1 MAAMCVCCEFSWE
14 AASLGLPTGPG
25 PETQAECVTR
35 ATNTQTGKA
44 CVSERERAKESQAAM
59 RYEVAL
65 AEAL

>member
-35 ATNTQTGKA
+35 ATKHTDG
-44 CVSERERAKESQAAM
+44 ESVC
-59 RYEVAL
+59 E
-65 AEAL
+65 